1 MRLRP
6 GAFTRDRHLTLPRIA
21 AMMMSGMC
29 ASVQAELDTLFGHLK
44 GMAVRSREVSA
55 QAFSKAR
62 KGFSAELFR
71 LAGRHLLA
79 LAQPQID
86 AARWN
91 GLRVVAA
98 DASRLRVST
107 RANAKLSADHYAFA
121 LFLPGA
127 ELTLHASLHPADGSE
142 RQMLF
147 EALDELDAGRDLLV
161 LDRGYVGNTM
171 VASLAQRGLG
181 FCLRAD
187 TRGWRCVADFL
198 RSGASEQVVTLAAP
212 RVAEASIYE
221 IHPVPTTVRL
231 IRDVTPSGNIRVL
244 MTNLL
249 DARRYPAEQFGA
261 LYHRRW
267 RVEEAFKRIKH
278 RLRLEAPSG
287 LTYLAFQQDFA
298 AKVLADNLSQLL
310 SAETEPPDATSR
322 PNRTYAQGALKPI
335 LAGCLLALEHA
346 RNQLQTVLDAIACN
360 HCRVQPERSYPRP
373 RRVKPHQHLAYKGA

>member
-1 MRLRP
+1 
-6 GAFTRDRHLTLPRIA
+6 
-21 AMMMSGMC
+21 MMISGMC
-29 ASVQAELDTLFGHLK
+29 ASVQAELDAFFGQLNRV
-44 GMAVRSREVSA
+44 AVRTRVVSA

-62 KGFSAELFR
+62 KGFSADLFR
-71 LAGRHLLA
+71 LANRHLLT
-79 LAQPQID
+79 LAQPWMD

-107 RANAKLSADHYAFA
+107 RAKASLSADHYAFA

-147 EALDELDAGRDLLV
+147 EALDELDADGDLLV
-161 LDRGYVGNTM
+161 LDRGYVGNAM
-171 VASLAQRGLG
+171 VAALAQRGLG
-181 FCLRAD
+181 FCLRVDACA
-187 TRGWRCVADFL
+187 WRCVADFL
-198 RSGASEQVVTLAAP
+198 RSGASEQVVPLPAP
-212 RVAEASIYE
+212 RAAEAAIYE
-221 IHPVPTTVRL
+221 IQALPSSVRL

-249 DARRYPAEQFGA
+249 DAARYPAAQFGA

-298 AKVLADNLSQLL
+298 AKVLADNLYQLL
-310 SAETEPPDATSR
+310 STEPAPPDTPSR

-346 RNQLQTVLDAIACN
+346 RIPLQTVLDAIQRTR
-360 HCRVQPERSYPRP
+360 CRSQPGRSYPRP
-373 RRVKPHQHLAYKGA
+373 SRAKPHHYLAYKGG

>member
-1 MRLRP
+1 
-6 GAFTRDRHLTLPRIA
+6 
-21 AMMMSGMC
+21 
-29 ASVQAELDTLFGHLK
+29 
-44 GMAVRSREVSA
+44 
-55 QAFSKAR
+55 
-62 KGFSAELFR
+62 
-71 LAGRHLLA
+71 
-79 LAQPQID
+79 
-86 AARWN
+86 
-91 GLRVVAA
+91 
-98 DASRLRVST
+98 
-107 RANAKLSADHYAFA
+107 
-121 LFLPGA
+121 
-127 ELTLHASLHPADGSE
+127 
-142 RQMLF
+142 
-147 EALDELDAGRDLLV
+147 
-161 LDRGYVGNTM
+161 
-171 VASLAQRGLG
+171 
-181 FCLRAD
+181 
-187 TRGWRCVADFL
+187 
-198 RSGASEQVVTLAAP
+198 
-212 RVAEASIYE
+212 
-221 IHPVPTTVRL
+221 
-231 IRDVTPSGNIRVL
+231 

>member
-1 MRLRP
+1 M
-6 GAFTRDRHLTLPRIA
+6 
-21 AMMMSGMC
+21 
-29 ASVQAELDTLFGHLK
+29 
-44 GMAVRSREVSA
+44 
-55 QAFSKAR
+55 
-62 KGFSAELFR
+62 
-71 LAGRHLLA
+71 
-79 LAQPQID
+79 
-86 AARWN
+86 
-91 GLRVVAA
+91 
-98 DASRLRVST
+98 
-107 RANAKLSADHYAFA
+107 
-121 LFLPGA
+121 
-127 ELTLHASLHPADGSE
+127 
-142 RQMLF
+142 
-147 EALDELDAGRDLLV
+147 
-161 LDRGYVGNTM
+161 
-171 VASLAQRGLG
+171 
-181 FCLRAD
+181 
-187 TRGWRCVADFL
+187 
-198 RSGASEQVVTLAAP
+198 TLAAP

-221 IHPVPTTVRL
+221 IQAIPTTVRL

-298 AKVLADNLSQLL
+298 AKVLADNLCQLL

>member
-1 MRLRP
+1 VRLRP

-29 ASVQAELDTLFGHLK
+29 ASVQAELDTLFGQLK

-91 GLRVVAA
+91 GCAWWRPTPPGC
-98 DASRLRVST
+98 ASRPAPTPSCP
-107 RANAKLSADHYAFA
+107 ADHYAFA

-212 RVAEASIYE
+212 RA
-221 IHPVPTTVRL
+221 P
-231 IRDVTPSGNIRVL
+231 
-244 MTNLL
+244 
-249 DARRYPAEQFGA
+249 RR
-261 LYHRRW
+261 RSTR
-267 RVEEAFKRIKH
+267 
-278 RLRLEAPSG
+278 
-287 LTYLAFQQDFA
+287 
-298 AKVLADNLSQLL
+298 
-310 SAETEPPDATSR
+310 SR
-322 PNRTYAQGALKPI
+322 PF
-335 LAGCLLALEHA
+335 
-346 RNQLQTVLDAIACN
+346 
-360 HCRVQPERSYPRP
+360 QPRC
-373 RRVKPHQHLAYKGA
+373 A

>member
-1 MRLRP
+1 
-6 GAFTRDRHLTLPRIA
+6 
-21 AMMMSGMC
+21 
-29 ASVQAELDTLFGHLK
+29 
-44 GMAVRSREVSA
+44 
-55 QAFSKAR
+55 
-62 KGFSAELFR
+62 
-71 LAGRHLLA
+71 
-79 LAQPQID
+79 
-86 AARWN
+86 
-91 GLRVVAA
+91 
-98 DASRLRVST
+98 
-107 RANAKLSADHYAFA
+107 
-121 LFLPGA
+121 
-127 ELTLHASLHPADGSE
+127 
-142 RQMLF
+142 MLF

-212 RVAEASIYE
+212 RAAEASIYE
-221 IHPVPTTVRL
+221 IQAIPTTVRL

-287 LTYLAFQQDFA
+287 LNYLAFQQDFA
-298 AKVLADNLSQLL
+298 AKVLADNLSQL
-310 SAETEPPDATSR
+310 
-322 PNRTYAQGALKPI
+322 
-335 LAGCLLALEHA
+335 
-346 RNQLQTVLDAIACN
+346 
-360 HCRVQPERSYPRP
+360 
-373 RRVKPHQHLAYKGA
+373 